1 MNTVWSDHIQGV
13 LTLYLSRKLRF
24 DDAFRER
31 YEAAFQLPG
40 GAKKR
45 VLEIGCGPGATAGAL
60 HRWHPDWEITALDRD
75 RRFITFAREHEPGIE
90 FVEGDATCLPFADE
104 SFDVTISYTV
114 QEHVAPGAFWGE
126 QRRVLRSGGVCLC
139 LSVRKGIEIRAD
151 CLRPTPEEE
160 RFWAG
165 LASDDTLEKYGVGR
179 YRCSEA
185 ELPRQMEQH
194 GFRNVSTGYALI
206 DLTPDDPRYPAAFA
220 QRMIE
225 AERQSDI
232 EAILSAPADG
242 REEVLRAVN
251 EQYDAR
257 QRLYDDG
264 QKQWDTAVTLTLI
277 VRGEKE

>member
-1 MNTVWSDHIQGV
+1 MNTVWSQQIQGCM
-13 LTLYLSRKLRF
+13 TLFSSRRLRF
-24 DDAFRER
+24 QDRFRDR
-31 YEAAFQLPG
+31 FLPLF
-40 GAKKR
+40 ALPRDKPLDI
-45 VLEIGCGPGATAGAL
+45 LEIGCGPGALAESL
-60 HRWHPDWEITALDRD
+60 HRWYPLARVSALDRD
-75 RRFITFAREHEPGIE
+75 TGFLRFAREHVPGVE
-90 FVEGDATCLPFADE
+90 FLEGDVAALPFPE
-104 SFDVTISYTV
+104 SRFDAVISNTV

-220 QRMIE
+220 LRMIE

-257 QRLYDDG
+257 RRLYDDG